1 MATTSRARK
10 VIVAL
15 NMTSNGVVEF
25 VDDWFDPG
33 DQWDDDLL
41 ALQNEHLATEDALVL
56 GRKTFEDFRS
66 YWPHQVDDQT
76 GFTSHMNSVRKYV
89 FSSTIDDPGWENTT
103 VLRGPVR
110 DEIRALKAQPGGDIG
125 VTGSI
130 GVVHALARARLVDEY
145 RLFVYPVLSAKGRNL
160 LPDGAEVVHLD
171 LQESRSFPSGVV
183 FLSYAP
189 ATG

>member
-66 YWPHQVDDQT
+66 YWPHQVDT
-76 GFTSHMNSVRKYV
+76 R
-89 FSSTIDDPGWENTT
+89 
-103 VLRGPVR
+103 
-110 DEIRALKAQPGGDIG
+110 RASPH
-125 VTGSI
+125 T
-130 GVVHALARARLVDEY
+130 
-145 RLFVYPVLSAKGRNL
+145 
-160 LPDGAEVVHLD
+160 
-171 LQESRSFPSGVV
+171 
-183 FLSYAP
+183 
-189 ATG
+189 